1 MYRIVSKWNRF
12 VANTRTIGFV
22 VYTDIYIYI
31 SPKRRWSSLAGI
43 KMESLKGGGLFPWF
57 PTTIDDERF
66 SCEMGGREGLL
77 LADGFICLLF
87 FALRGSRSIRS
98 NRWKFAE
105 GQRCFSP
112 FPSSFSS
119 FFFFWGEESAT
130 ITTDLS
136 DHGLINDAFRL
147 AANKNLLSLLARL
160 DEHPS
165 AIVLRDRTRNFARIS
180 SHRHCFLR

>member
-1 MYRIVSKWNRF
+1 MKSFCGKYSHNRLRRVYR
-12 VANTRTIGFV
+12 
-22 VYTDIYIYI
+22 YIYIYI

-119 FFFFWGEESAT
+119 FSSFFFFLGGR
-130 ITTDLS
+130 IGHD
-136 DHGLINDAFRL
+136 NDRFIG
-147 AANKNLLSLLARL
+147 S
-160 DEHPS
+160 
-165 AIVLRDRTRNFARIS
+165 RTHKRRVS
-180 SHRHCFLR
+180 TRSE

>member
-1 MYRIVSKWNRF
+1 MVLSAYCSSRSVDPAPFDQIDGNSPRDRGVS
-12 VANTRTIGFV
+12 
-22 VYTDIYIYI
+22 
-31 SPKRRWSSLAGI
+31 L
-43 KMESLKGGGLFPWF
+43 LF
-57 PTTIDDERF
+57 
-66 SCEMGGREGLL
+66 LL
-77 LADGFICLLF
+77 LFLLF
-87 FALRGSRSIRS
+87 LLF
-98 NRWKFAE
+98 
-105 GQRCFSP
+105 
-112 FPSSFSS
+112 S
-119 FFFFWGEESAT
+119 FFRGEESAT

>member
-1 MYRIVSKWNRF
+1 
-12 VANTRTIGFV
+12 
-22 VYTDIYIYI
+22 
-31 SPKRRWSSLAGI
+31 
-43 KMESLKGGGLFPWF
+43 
-57 PTTIDDERF
+57 
-66 SCEMGGREGLL
+66 MGGREGLL

-105 GQRCFSP
+105 GQRLSLLFLLLFLLFLLFS
-112 FPSSFSS
+112 
-119 FFFFWGEESAT
+119 FFWGEESAT